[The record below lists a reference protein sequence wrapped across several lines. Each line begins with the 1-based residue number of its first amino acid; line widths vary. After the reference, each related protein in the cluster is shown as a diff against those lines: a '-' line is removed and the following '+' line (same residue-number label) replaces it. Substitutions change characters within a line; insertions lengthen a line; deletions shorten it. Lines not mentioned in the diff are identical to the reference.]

1 VTVEISSRSFFV
13 ACHSDTRDKHRV
25 TIARYKIVQSL
36 MFEIPL
42 PFVVALL
49 LAILL
54 VRLILRGPAGPVGRS
69 LRIFVAASLAL
80 VMMVGLRW
88 QFDLMVF
95 RFLRPLF
102 AAMLPP
108 IAWTCFAALGS
119 KERSETRWRW
129 LHVIPVLAI
138 FIASLTW
145 RQWHIQVDF
154 LIAVQFAGYGIAL
167 MVLASRGEDR
177 FAQARLGD
185 VGSVRSIVAVVG
197 GALIFSALVDGLIA
211 LDFSITQGTNVATIV
226 GYAQLVVLVVL
237 ALLMVRLERHSPQT
251 AHSADEATSPAIA
264 TKQDDRQ
271 ADQDI
276 AEDDA
281 ILTAIDDVMCGQHLY
296 RDPDLTLDR
305 LARRV
310 VIPARQISGAINRRF
325 GRNVSQVVNEYRVA
339 EAQMLLQTTD
349 KPVTEIMFDCGFQT
363 KSNFNREF
371 GRVTGMGP
379 RAYRDADPYPDER
392 QSDQPFG
399 PIRKLFSENA
409 ESRE

>member
-1 VTVEISSRSFFV
+1 
-13 ACHSDTRDKHRV
+13 
-25 TIARYKIVQSL
+25 

-54 VRLILRGPAGPVGRS
+54 VRLILRGPSGSIGRS
-69 LRIFVAASLAL
+69 MRIFVAASLVL

-88 QFDLMVF
+88 QFDLLVF
-95 RFLRPLF
+95 RFLRPLC

-108 IAWTCFAALGS
+108 IAWTCFAALGAQEKS
-119 KERSETRWRW
+119 RSRWSR
-129 LHVIPVLAI
+129 LHAVPVLII

-145 RQWHIQVDF
+145 SRWHIPVDF
-154 LIAVQFAGYGIAL
+154 LIAMQFAGYGIAL
-167 MVLASRGEDR
+167 MVLASRGEER

-185 VGSVRSIVAVVG
+185 VGSVRGIVAVVG
-197 GALIFSALVDGLIA
+197 VALIFSAVVDGLIA
-211 LDFSITQGTNVATIV
+211 VDFSITQGAHAAAIV
-226 GYAQLVVLVVL
+226 SYGQLVVLVVL
-237 ALLMVRLERHSPQT
+237 AIVMMRLGRLSPQS
-251 AHSADEATSPAIA
+251 AHLAYEATSLAIT

-271 ADQDI
+271 AYQDI
-276 AEDDA
+276 AGDDA
-281 ILTAIDDVMCGQHLY
+281 ILTSIDVVMRGQHLY

-325 GRNVSQVVNEYRVA
+325 GRNVSQVVNEYRIA
-339 EAQMLLQTTD
+339 EAQSLLRKGD
-349 KPVTEIMFDCGFQT
+349 KPVTEIMFECGFQT

-371 GRVTGMGP
+371 LRVTGMGP
-379 RAYRDADPYPDER
+379 RAYRAADPHPDHK

-399 PIRKLFSENA
+399 PIKTLFLSDA
-409 ESRE
+409 KSRE

>member
-1 VTVEISSRSFFV
+1 
-13 ACHSDTRDKHRV
+13 
-25 TIARYKIVQSL
+25 

-54 VRLILRGPAGPVGRS
+54 VRLTLRGPAGPVGRS
-69 LRIFVAASLAL
+69 MRIFVAASLAL
-80 VMMVGLRW
+80 VIMVGLRW
-88 QFDLMVF
+88 QFDLLIF

-108 IAWTCFAALGS
+108 IAWMCFAALGAE
-119 KERSETRWRW
+119 ERSQTRWRW

-138 FIASLTW
+138 FIAILTW

-154 LIAVQFAGYGIAL
+154 LIAVQFTGYGIAL

-185 VGSVRSIVAVVG
+185 VGSVRGIVAVVG
-197 GALIFSALVDGLIA
+197 GALIFSGLVDGLIA

-226 GYAQLVVLVVL
+226 GTAQLVVLVVL
-237 ALLMVRLERHSPQT
+237 ALLMVRLERFSPQT
-251 AHSADEATSPAIA
+251 TKLTDSVTEPAFA
-264 TKQDDRQ
+264 QRKDDPQDNN
-271 ADQDI
+271 DI

-281 ILTAIDDVMCGQHLY
+281 ILTAIDEVMCAQHLY

-339 EAQMLLQTTD
+339 EAQMLLRTTD

-379 RAYRDADPYPDER
+379 RAYRDADPNPD
-392 QSDQPFG
+392 QSTPDQTTPDQPFG
-399 PIRKLFSENA
+399 PIRKLFLENA

>member
-1 VTVEISSRSFFV
+1 
-13 ACHSDTRDKHRV
+13 
-25 TIARYKIVQSL
+25 
-36 MFEIPL
+36 M
-42 PFVVALL
+42 
-49 LAILL
+49 
-54 VRLILRGPAGPVGRS
+54 
-69 LRIFVAASLAL
+69 RIFVAASLAL
-80 VMMVGLRW
+80 VIMVGLRW
-88 QFDLMVF
+88 QFDLLIF

-108 IAWTCFAALGS
+108 IAWMCFAALGAE
-119 KERSETRWRW
+119 ERSQTRWRW

-138 FIASLTW
+138 FIAILTW

-154 LIAVQFAGYGIAL
+154 LIAVQFTGYGIAL

-185 VGSVRSIVAVVG
+185 VGSVRGIVAVVG
-197 GALIFSALVDGLIA
+197 GALIFSGLVDGLIA

-226 GYAQLVVLVVL
+226 GTAQLVVLVVL
-237 ALLMVRLERHSPQT
+237 ALLMVRLERFSPQT
-251 AHSADEATSPAIA
+251 TKLTDSVTEPAFA
-264 TKQDDRQ
+264 QRKDDPQDNN
-271 ADQDI
+271 DI

-281 ILTAIDDVMCGQHLY
+281 ILTAIDEVMCAQHLY

-339 EAQMLLQTTD
+339 EAQMLLRTTD

-379 RAYRDADPYPDER
+379 RAYRDADPNPD
-392 QSDQPFG
+392 QSTPDQTTPDQPFG

-409 ESRE
+409 RS

>member
-1 VTVEISSRSFFV
+1 
-13 ACHSDTRDKHRV
+13 
-25 TIARYKIVQSL
+25 

-54 VRLILRGPAGPVGRS
+54 VRLILRGPGGQIGRS

-80 VMMVGLRW
+80 VVMVGLRW

-95 RFLRPLF
+95 RFLRPLC

-108 IAWTCFAALGS
+108 IAWMCFAALGAQE
-119 KERSETRWRW
+119 KLRSRWTW
-129 LHVIPVLAI
+129 MHIIPVLII
-138 FIASLTW
+138 FIASVTW
-145 RQWHIQVDF
+145 SRWHIPVDF
-154 LIAVQFAGYGIAL
+154 LISVQFSGYGIAL
-167 MVLASRGEDR
+167 MVLASRGEDH

-185 VGSVRSIVAVVG
+185 VGSVRGIVAVVG

-211 LDFSITQGTNVATIV
+211 LDFRNTQGTHAAAIV
-226 GYAQLVVLVVL
+226 GYGQLVVLVVL
-237 ALLMVRLERHSPQT
+237 AILMTRLGRLSPQSVTSDGTGT
-251 AHSADEATSPAIA
+251 APA
-264 TKQDDRQ
+264 QDHDRQ

-276 AEDDA
+276 GEDDA
-281 ILTAIDDVMCGQHLY
+281 ILAAIDDVVIGQHLY

-305 LARRV
+305 LARRA

-325 GRNVSQVVNEYRVA
+325 GRNVSQVVNEYRIA
-339 EAQMLLQTTD
+339 EAQSLLRKTE
-349 KPVTEIMFDCGFQT
+349 KPVTEIMFECGFQT

-371 GRVTGMGP
+371 LRVTGMGP
-379 RAYRDADPYPDER
+379 RAYRTADPHPDER

-399 PIRKLFSENA
+399 PIRKLFSQNA
-409 ESRE
+409 GSRE

>member
-1 VTVEISSRSFFV
+1 
-13 ACHSDTRDKHRV
+13 
-25 TIARYKIVQSL
+25 

-54 VRLILRGPAGPVGRS
+54 VRLTLRGPGGPVGRS

-108 IAWTCFAALGS
+108 IAWMCFAALGAE
-119 KERSETRWRW
+119 ERSQTRWRW

-138 FIASLTW
+138 FIAILTW

-154 LIAVQFAGYGIAL
+154 LIGVQFAGYGIAL

-185 VGSVRSIVAVVG
+185 VGSVRGIVAVVG
-197 GALIFSALVDGLIA
+197 GALIFSGLVDGLIA

-226 GYAQLVVLVVL
+226 GSAQLVVLVVL
-237 ALLMVRLERHSPQT
+237 ALLMVRLERLSPQST
-251 AHSADEATSPAIA
+251 KLTDNVAEPALSQQ
-264 TKQDDRQ
+264 KDDPQDNN
-271 ADQDI
+271 DI

-281 ILTAIDDVMCGQHLY
+281 ILAAIDEVMCAQHLY

-339 EAQMLLQTTD
+339 EAQMLLQTTE

-379 RAYRDADPYPDER
+379 RAYRDADPNSD
-392 QSDQPFG
+392 QSTPDQPFG
-399 PIRKLFSENA
+399 PIRRLFLESA
-409 ESRE
+409 ESREPE

>member
-1 VTVEISSRSFFV
+1 
-13 ACHSDTRDKHRV
+13 
-25 TIARYKIVQSL
+25 

-54 VRLILRGPAGPVGRS
+54 VRLTLRGPAGPVGRS
-69 LRIFVAASLAL
+69 MRIFVAASLAL
-80 VMMVGLRW
+80 VIMVGLRW
-88 QFDLMVF
+88 QFDLLIF

-108 IAWTCFAALGS
+108 IAWMCFAALGS
-119 KERSETRWRW
+119 KERSQTRWRW
-129 LHVIPVLAI
+129 LHIVPVLAI

-154 LIAVQFAGYGIAL
+154 LIAVQFTGYGIAL

-185 VGSVRSIVAVVG
+185 VGSVRGIVAVVG
-197 GALIFSALVDGLIA
+197 GALIFSGLVDGLIA

-226 GYAQLVVLVVL
+226 GTAQLVVLVVL
-237 ALLMVRLERHSPQT
+237 ALLMARLERLSPQT
-251 AHSADEATSPAIA
+251 TQLTDNVTEPASAQQKEDP
-264 TKQDDRQ
+264 QGNN
-271 ADQDI
+271 DI

-281 ILTAIDDVMCGQHLY
+281 ILAAIDEVMCAQHLY

-339 EAQMLLQTTD
+339 EAQMLLRTTD

-379 RAYRDADPYPDER
+379 RAYRDADPNPDHSTPD
-392 QSDQPFG
+392 QPTPDQPFG

>member
-1 VTVEISSRSFFV
+1 
-13 ACHSDTRDKHRV
+13 
-25 TIARYKIVQSL
+25 

-54 VRLILRGPAGPVGRS
+54 VRLILRGPGGPVGRS

-80 VMMVGLRW
+80 VIMVGLRW
-88 QFDLMVF
+88 QFDLLVF

-108 IAWTCFAALGS
+108 IAWMCFAALGS
-119 KERSETRWRW
+119 EERSETRWRW
-129 LHVIPVLAI
+129 LHVVPVLAI

-154 LIAVQFAGYGIAL
+154 LIAVQFAGYGAAL

-185 VGSVRSIVAVVG
+185 VGLVRGIVAVVG
-197 GALIFSALVDGLIA
+197 GALIFSGLVDGLIA
-211 LDFSITQGTNVATIV
+211 VDFRITQGTNVATIV

-237 ALLMVRLERHSPQT
+237 ALLMVRLERLSPQT
-251 AHSADEATSPAIA
+251 VTSGDTFSEP
-264 TKQDDRQ
+264 DDRQ

-281 ILTAIDDVMCGQHLY
+281 ILAAIDEVMCAQHLY

-325 GRNVSQVVNEYRVA
+325 GRNVSQVVNEYRIA
-339 EAQMLLQTTD
+339 EAQSLLRETD

-379 RAYRDADPYPDER
+379 RAYRDADPNPDQR
-392 QSDQPFG
+392 TTDQPFG

-409 ESRE
+409 KSRE

>member
-1 VTVEISSRSFFV
+1 
-13 ACHSDTRDKHRV
+13 
-25 TIARYKIVQSL
+25 

-54 VRLILRGPAGPVGRS
+54 VRLTLRGPAGPVGRS
-69 LRIFVAASLAL
+69 MRIFVAASLAL
-80 VMMVGLRW
+80 VIMVGLRW
-88 QFDLMVF
+88 QFDLLVF

-108 IAWTCFAALGS
+108 IAWICFAALGS
-119 KERSETRWRW
+119 EERSQTRWRW
-129 LHVIPVLAI
+129 LHIIPVLAI

-145 RQWHIQVDF
+145 RKWHIQVDF
-154 LIAVQFAGYGIAL
+154 LIAVEFAGYGIAL
-167 MVLASRGEDR
+167 MILASRGEDR

-185 VGSVRSIVAVVG
+185 IGSVRGIVAVVG
-197 GALIFSALVDGLIA
+197 GALIFSGLVDGLIA
-211 LDFSITQGTNVATIV
+211 LDFSITQGTNVTTIV

-237 ALLMVRLERHSPQT
+237 ALLMVRLERLSPQT
-251 AHSADEATSPAIA
+251 TQLTDSVTEPALA
-264 TKQDDRQ
+264 QHKDDRK
-271 ADQDI
+271 DNNDI
-276 AEDDA
+276 AGDDA
-281 ILTAIDDVMCGQHLY
+281 ILAAIDEVMRTQHLY

-339 EAQMLLQTTD
+339 EAQTLLQTTA

-379 RAYRDADPYPDER
+379 RAYRDADPSSDQLAP
-392 QSDQPFG
+392 DQPFG
-399 PIRKLFSENA
+399 PIRKLFLENA

>member
-1 VTVEISSRSFFV
+1 
-13 ACHSDTRDKHRV
+13 
-25 TIARYKIVQSL
+25 

-54 VRLILRGPAGPVGRS
+54 VRLTLRGPAGQVGRS

-80 VMMVGLRW
+80 VIMVGLRW
-88 QFDLMVF
+88 QFDLLIF

-108 IAWTCFAALGS
+108 IAWMCFAALGS
-119 KERSETRWRW
+119 KERSQTRWRW

-154 LIAVQFAGYGIAL
+154 LIAVQFTGYGMAL
-167 MVLASRGEDR
+167 MILASRGEDR

-185 VGSVRSIVAVVG
+185 VGSVRGIVAVVG
-197 GALIFSALVDGLIA
+197 GALIFSGLVDGLIA

-226 GYAQLVVLVVL
+226 GTAQLVVLVVL
-237 ALLMVRLERHSPQT
+237 ALLMARLERLSPQT
-251 AHSADEATSPAIA
+251 TQLTDNVTEPASAQQKEDP
-264 TKQDDRQ
+264 QGNN
-271 ADQDI
+271 DI

-281 ILTAIDDVMCGQHLY
+281 ILAAIDEVMCAQHLY

-339 EAQMLLQTTD
+339 EAQMLLRTTD

-379 RAYRDADPYPDER
+379 RAYRDADPNPDHSTPD
-392 QSDQPFG
+392 QPTPDQPFG

>member
-1 VTVEISSRSFFV
+1 
-13 ACHSDTRDKHRV
+13 
-25 TIARYKIVQSL
+25 

-54 VRLILRGPAGPVGRS
+54 VRLILRGPGGPIGRS
-69 LRIFVAASLAL
+69 MRIFVAASLAL

-88 QFDLMVF
+88 QFDVLAF

-108 IAWTCFAALGS
+108 IAWACFAALGAQETS
-119 KERSETRWRW
+119 RSRWKW
-129 LHVIPVLAI
+129 LHVVPVVVI
-138 FIASLTW
+138 FVSILTW
-145 RQWHIQVDF
+145 RKFHIPVDF
-154 LIAVQFAGYGIAL
+154 LIALQFAGYGIAL
-167 MVLASRGEDR
+167 LVLASRGEER

-185 VGSVRSIVAVVG
+185 VGSVRGIVAVVG

-211 LDFSITQGTNVATIV
+211 IDFSITKGTNAAAIV
-226 GYAQLVVLVVL
+226 SYAQLVVLVVL
-237 ALLMVRLERHSPQT
+237 AMLMVRLERF
-251 AHSADEATSPAIA
+251 SPASVSLTDA
-264 TKQDDRQ
+264 VAEPAQSDRQDDHQ
-271 ADQDI
+271 ANKDM
-276 AEDDA
+276 ADDDV
-281 ILTAIDDVMCGQHLY
+281 ILAAIDDVMRDQHLY

-325 GRNVSQVVNEYRVA
+325 GRNVSQIVNEYRIA
-339 EAQMLLQTTD
+339 EAQLLLHSTE

-371 GRVTGMGP
+371 ARITGMVP
-379 RAYRDADPYPDER
+379 RAFRAMDPDPDAGKD
-392 QSDQPFG
+392 FG
-399 PIRKLFSENA
+399 PIRKLFLA
-409 ESRE
+409 DGESRE